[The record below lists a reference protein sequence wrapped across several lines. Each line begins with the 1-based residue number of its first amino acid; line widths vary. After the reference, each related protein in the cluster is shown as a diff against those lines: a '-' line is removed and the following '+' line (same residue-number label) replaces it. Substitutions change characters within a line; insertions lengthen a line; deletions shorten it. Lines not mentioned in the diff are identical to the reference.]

1 MKKLEKKQML
11 MLSGGSKGFWNGVC
25 TAFEA
30 GAILSGALMLS
41 GVGATVV
48 VGGAL
53 ACVVYQGYNN

>member
-25 TAFEA
+25 T
-30 GAILSGALMLS
+30 ALMLS